1 MQLHSAKKRK
11 MKNIT
16 RKITQALI
24 IGTLVFGSAA
34 MTGCKKKKELAAA
47 QAAEALRLADQ
58 IKEAT
63 AILEGILSDKTL
75 DNIDLNYEK
84 LAMVKEMNL
93 EDPGVLNLIIQAQ
106 EKLALDKEAYAAL
119 MEKQRM
125 EAEALRL
132 EQAKQAKIDKLNQ
145 YFAALTGEK
154 DYEKAN
160 NIISNTL
167 PMFANDDVPVLTIIS
182 EENGEKDY
190 DKPSTIKK
198 YLNYLKDRKAYKAEV
213 ETVVYDENGKIT
225 ELELRKK

>member
-1 MQLHSAKKRK
+1 

-63 AILEGILSDKTL
+63 ALLEGILSDKTL
-75 DNIDLNYEK
+75 DNIDQNYEK
-84 LAMVKEMNL
+84 LAMVKDMNL
-93 EDPGVLNLIIQAQ
+93 EDPGVLNLIIQVQ
-106 EKLALDKEAYAAL
+106 EKLAADKEAYAAL
-119 MEKQRM
+119 MEEQRL

-132 EQAKQAKIDKLNQ
+132 KEAAAAKIENDRKMLNQ

-154 DYEKAN
+154 DYIKAN

-167 PMFANDDVPVLTIIS
+167 PMFANDDVPVLIIIA

-190 DKPSTIKK
+190 DKPSTIKA

-213 ETVVYDENGKIT
+213 ETVVYDEAGKIT

>member
-1 MQLHSAKKRK
+1 

-63 AILEGILSDKTL
+63 ALLEGILSDKTL
-75 DNIDLNYEK
+75 DNIDQNYEK
-84 LAMVKEMNL
+84 LAMVKDMNL
-93 EDPGVLNLIIQAQ
+93 EDPGVLNLIIQVQ
-106 EKLALDKEAYAAL
+106 EKLAADKEAYAAL
-119 MEKQRM
+119 MEEQRL

-132 EQAKQAKIDKLNQ
+132 KEAAAAKIENDRKMLNQ

-154 DYEKAN
+154 DYTKAN

-167 PMFANDDVPVLTIIS
+167 PMFANDDVPVLIIIA

-190 DKPSTIKK
+190 DKPSTIKA

-213 ETVVYDENGKIT
+213 ETVVYDEAGKIT

>member
-1 MQLHSAKKRK
+1 

-47 QAAEALRLADQ
+47 QAAEALRIADQ

-63 AILEGILSDKTL
+63 ALLEGILSDETL
-75 DNIDLNYEK
+75 DNIDQNYEK
-84 LAMVKEMNL
+84 LAMVKDMNL
-93 EDPGVLNLIIQAQ
+93 EDPGVLNLIIQVQ
-106 EKLALDKEAYAAL
+106 EKLAADKEAYAVL
-119 MEKQRM
+119 MEEQRL

-132 EQAKQAKIDKLNQ
+132 EEAAAAKIENDRKMLNQ

-154 DYEKAN
+154 DYTKAN

-167 PMFANDDVPVLTIIS
+167 PMFANDDVPVLIIIA

-190 DKPSTIKK
+190 DKPTTIKA

-213 ETVVYDENGKIT
+213 ETVVYDEAGKIT